1 MAGSKL
7 GPKARR
13 GMTKAGLVDAVYERH
28 GGLTK
33 SEAAEVVDTIF
44 KTVKSTLVDGRP
56 VKITNFGVFE
66 VVKRPERAGVNPV
79 SGERIRIPTQKG
91 LNFRPS
97 DRLKQ
102 VVKDPEGPGGAGRD
116 TDDRRTDS

>member
-1 MAGSKL
+1 MAKKL
-7 GPKARR
+7 GSKARR

-44 KTVKSTLVDGRP
+44 KTVKSTLVDGRK

-66 VVKRPERAGVNPV
+66 VVSRPERAGVNPV

-102 VVKDPEGPGGAGRD
+102 VVREERRKEDPEA
-116 TDDRRTDS
+116 